1 MGGGAGAAPAPPSGS
16 PSRGRSGLVR
26 EGGESGSRRCRG
38 GDNPSRGA
46 DERAAARRPGE
57 RSRACDP
64 QSSRR
69 SRDGAVRR
77 PPALGPPPARDYARP
92 RPPSAPSRRRTMRPR
107 SGGRPGA
114 PGRRRPRRRPRAPRG
129 RRLPPPPPLPLLLG
143 LLLAAAG
150 PGAAR
155 AKETAF
161 VEVVLFESSPSGD
174 YTTYT
179 TGLTG
184 RFSRAGATLSA
195 EGEIVQVAARRP
207 GPAPPPQDGS
217 GGCARRPHRGRA
229 GGAATRPAAS
239 LRAGG
244 RDAASGAAAA
254 GASARG
260 GSPPVGLGAGAGPG
274 GWAPAMGR
282 PPWAAWAFRIASGGS
297 PGNYLLKAN
306 FGKISEEG
314 WGGLFQVARFAFYP
328 CMFFWGVTRF
338 V

>member
-1 MGGGAGAAPAPPSGS
+1 M
-16 PSRGRSGLVR
+16 
-26 EGGESGSRRCRG
+26 
-38 GDNPSRGA
+38 
-46 DERAAARRPGE
+46 
-57 RSRACDP
+57 
-64 QSSRR
+64 
-69 SRDGAVRR
+69 RR

-114 PGRRRPRRRPRAPRG
+114 PGRRRRRLRCRPRG

-150 PGAAR
+150 PGTAR

-207 GPAPPPQDGS
+207 GPAPLPPQDGS
-217 GGCARRPHRGRA
+217 GGCARRPRRGLAGGRA
-229 GGAATRPAAS
+229 GGAVRRPAAS
-239 LRAGG
+239 LSSGRAGG
-244 RDAASGAAAA
+244 RDAASRAPPWG
-254 GASARG
+254 GERTWGSASRG
-260 GSPPVGLGAGAGPG
+260 SQERE
-274 GWAPAMGR
+274 GR
-282 PPWAAWAFRIASGGS
+282 PRVRAPTLRQPPQAVGALAFTSGGS
-297 PGNYLLKAN
+297 PGNYLLSAN
-306 FGKISEEG
+306 FGETSDEG
-314 WGGLFQVARFAFYP
+314 WGGSFQVAGCALP
-328 CMFFWGVTRF
+328 PVQ
-338 V
+338 VL